1 MINMRNR
8 LGYNFFDIFVYAF
21 CGLFAFMCFYPLWY
35 VLLGSLMPPE
45 ISARVSITLLLPQ
58 KMTLDYYSTILHGE
72 LFLHS
77 LMISFLKTSM
87 TAIGAVF
94 LTSMMA
100 FGVSKSN
107 IKGMKTMNFIMVFLY
122 FFSGGLIPSFLTYL
136 KLGLIGSFW
145 AMVIPNLIYVGN
157 FILMRNYFAY
167 SVSKELEDAAVIDG
181 ANEFIMFFKI
191 IIPVSMPM
199 LAAILLF
206 EAVGNWN
213 DWVSYLYFVN
223 RPESMPFVVVLQ
235 QILTS
240 PNTFLATSGLA
251 VIRPVPPDGLIKAT
265 IIVAIM
271 PIMCVYPFLQKHF
284 AKGIMIGAVKG

>member
-77 LMISFLKTSM
+77 LMISFLKTSI
-87 TAIGAVF
+87 TAVGAVF